1 MIVDAYSEQYRDGFL
16 QFCRL
21 NRPYLDDSYLSDD
34 ELRSFRGDW
43 QDPTFLLIDDD
54 GTVMGAASL
63 LWNDYMR
70 RQNRARF
77 RIFGCQSPEPKHY
90 ARLWER
96 VIHWAPD
103 ELQALFLFIPQ
114 ENSNLR
120 KRMAHL
126 GFTIERYSFLLERRQ
141 QALSPVLWPPG
152 YDLRQFRRGL
162 DEQDVVDVRNAAFR
176 RLQGSS
182 TPITTTSLQH
192 LLDSV
197 EHLAG
202 GILLLYY
209 DDSPV
214 GVVRASREWHRGS
227 DWLYIGMLAVVP
239 EHQGKGLGRMLLRA
253 ALATG
258 EFHGLFNSLL
268 TVNAENKQ
276 AVRLYLTEGFNVNNV
291 MECWTYLL
299 GQGETSG

>member
-1 MIVDAYSEQYRDGFL
+1 MIVDAYSERYRDAFL
-16 QFCRL
+16 QFCRI
-21 NRPYLDDSYLSDD
+21 NRPYMDDSYLSEE
-34 ELRSFRGDW
+34 ELRSFQGGW
-43 QDPTFLLIDDD
+43 QEPTFLLIDEDEA
-54 GTVMGAASL
+54 VIGAASL
-63 LWNDYMR
+63 IWNDFMR
-70 RQNRARF
+70 RQNRSRF
-77 RIFGCQSPEPKHY
+77 RIFGCQAGDPEHY
-90 ARLWER
+90 ALLWER
-96 VIHWAPD
+96 VMRWTPD
-103 ELQALFLFIPQ
+103 EITALFLFIPQ
-114 ENSNLR
+114 ESSDLR

-126 GFTIERYSFLLERRQ
+126 GFNIERYSFLLERRQ

-152 YDLRQFRRGL
+152 YDLRQFRRGQ

-182 TPITTTSLQH
+182 TPITTTSLER

-202 GILLLYY
+202 GILLLYFK
-209 DDSPV
+209 DTAV

-276 AVRLYLTEGFNVNNV
+276 AVRLYLTEGFTVNNV
-291 MECWTYLL
+291 MECWTYSL
-299 GQGETSG
+299 EDS